1 MKAITLLTAV
11 LLAGSLSFAADME
24 NNGSQTVDT
33 SKNPITGTVTKTTKT
48 KKNVKNKKGDASVE
62 VTQKTTTMKD
72 GSVKTSTEVDAA
84 SSEKK
89 H

>member
-11 LLAGSLSFAADME
+11 LLAGSLAVAADVE

-33 SKNPITGTVTKTTKT
+33 SKNPITGSVTKT
-48 KKNVKNKKGDASVE
+48 KKTKKNMKNGKGDASVE
-62 VTQKTTTMKD
+62 VTEKTTTMKD
-72 GSVKTSTEVDAA
+72 GSVKTSTEVDAT
-84 SSEKK
+84 SEKK